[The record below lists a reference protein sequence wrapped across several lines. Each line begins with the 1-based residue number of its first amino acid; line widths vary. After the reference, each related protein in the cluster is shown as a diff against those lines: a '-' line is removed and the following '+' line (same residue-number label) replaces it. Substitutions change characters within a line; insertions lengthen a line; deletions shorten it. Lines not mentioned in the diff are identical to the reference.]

1 MPEAIADTSPLQYLF
16 QLELLDIL
24 PTLYGQVLVPEA
36 VFREVAAGR
45 ARGVALPVLE
55 SLPWIGFRRVSS
67 APVLPLV
74 PDLGA
79 GEREVLALAV
89 ELADPLVLLDD
100 ALARRFARRLEIP
113 MTGTVG
119 LLLKAKQI
127 GRIERVGPFLD
138 RLDELNFRL
147 DEATRISVLKLA
159 GESL

>member
-24 PTLYGQVLVPEA
+24 PTLYGHVLVPEA
-36 VFREVAAGR
+36 VFREISAGR
-45 ARGVALPVLE
+45 ARGVALPALE
-55 SLPWIGFRRVSS
+55 SFPWIGRRRVSS

-89 ELADPLVLLDD
+89 EVTDPLVLLDD

-159 GESL
+159 GESM